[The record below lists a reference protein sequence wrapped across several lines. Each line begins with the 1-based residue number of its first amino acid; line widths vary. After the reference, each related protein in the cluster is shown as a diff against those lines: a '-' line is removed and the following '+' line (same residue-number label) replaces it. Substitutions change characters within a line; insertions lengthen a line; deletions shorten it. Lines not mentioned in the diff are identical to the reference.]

1 MTSLEY
7 AGLNWRLEG
16 IVASRRDVS
25 LSGQAPPMYTLCLHF
40 IDTVTG
46 EAKDEWVSCDYEVL
60 HNLAVTMTDAVNAL
74 RSPVYR
80 RLHKLVK

>member
-1 MTSLEY
+1 
-7 AGLNWRLEG
+7 
-16 IVASRRDVS
+16 
-25 LSGQAPPMYTLCLHF
+25 MYTLCLHF